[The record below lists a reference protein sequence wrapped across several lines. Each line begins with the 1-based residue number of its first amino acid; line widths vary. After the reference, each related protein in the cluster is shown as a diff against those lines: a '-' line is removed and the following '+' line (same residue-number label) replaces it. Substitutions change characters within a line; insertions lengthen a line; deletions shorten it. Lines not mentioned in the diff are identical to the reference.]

1 MNTPVKEL
9 LLTRHL
15 FKAGQRALS
24 EQGHFSDGMAVSL
37 FQDSAEL
44 MARTV
49 AKSLGAGADK
59 TFDSIWAAVDKI
71 EGPSGRRL
79 PHKSEMET
87 LNKSRVLFKH
97 FGEPPTRSYAVRAAT
112 DIELFLSSA
121 CQTFFGK
128 DFDSLSMVDVVTHD
142 LTRARLKKAL
152 ESTEAGRTE
161 EALIECA
168 KARYYI
174 EQPLKFLIPP
184 IDPGRHGSKGSFEVR
199 ELAKD
204 FNRLRDFVTGASLG
218 IKLIDLL
225 RLRALLPGLSV
236 SPMTGDYQ
244 VQIAPGLKRTPEDA
258 KFCVELLTEY
268 ALSVQKVTD
277 PLNEEGLKYVYK
289 VPLKEPDEE
298 SPASPSPSQNPAP
311 TSQPAPPQP
320 PPTAPTPPAA
330 GSEPRTHPPTP

>member
-59 TFDSIWAAVDKI
+59 TFDSIWAAVEKI
-71 EGPSGRRL
+71 EGQSGRRL

-97 FGEPPTRSYAVRAAT
+97 FGEPPTRSFAVRAAT
-112 DIELFLSSA
+112 DTELFLSSA

-142 LTRARLKKAL
+142 LTRIRLKKAL
-152 ESTEAGRTE
+152 ESVEAGRTE

-184 IDPGRHGSKGSFEVR
+184 IDVGRHGSKGSFEVR

-218 IKLIDLL
+218 IQIIDLL
-225 RLRALLPGLSV
+225 QLRALLPGLSV
-236 SPMTGDYQ
+236 SPFTGDYQ
-244 VQIAPGLKRTPEDA
+244 VQLTPGMKRSNEDA

-268 ALSVQKVTD
+268 ALSVQKVTE

-289 VPLKEPDEE
+289 VPLKEPEDEK
-298 SPASPSPSQNPAP
+298 SPASPPS
-311 TSQPAPPQP
+311 TIT
-320 PPTAPTPPAA
+320 PPTATSPGPDSPPK
-330 GSEPRTHPPTP
+330 SE